1 MGRVGCPETS
11 ITCYRYTLC
20 NIPEERRCQ
29 LHRGGCLKSR
39 IRCIIWLARKL
50 YNPLRVVTLK
60 IQCITTAVGTTNFI
74 FTIKRRMFR
83 PIKVI
88 MRFFFLPWRF
98 TPGGPRPRRYRGFTI
113 TLRRTTLGG
122 NPPDEW
128 SARHWGLYL
137 TTHSTHKRQ
146 TSMSPVRFEP
156 TIPAR
161 EWPQTHAL
169 DSGATGI
176 SHPEVINRKS
186 FSAM

>member
-88 MRFFFLPWRF
+88 MRLFFFTMALH
-98 TPGGPRPRRYRGFTI
+98 PRWAKASSLSRLHDHTQTHHTRWESSGRVISP
-113 TLRRTTLGG
+113 TLRPLPDNTQHSQETDIHDPGEIRTH
-122 NPPDEW
+122 NPSKRVAADPRLRQRSHWDQQSW
-128 SARHWGLYL
+128 SY
-137 TTHSTHKRQ
+137 
-146 TSMSPVRFEP
+146 
-156 TIPAR
+156 
-161 EWPQTHAL
+161 
-169 DSGATGI
+169 
-176 SHPEVINRKS
+176 
-186 FSAM
+186 